1 MQADRPGAPQVA
13 AERCLAAG
21 HGEEVVE
28 AERGVRRTT
37 KQRYAGKV
45 CAKTFGRRT
54 SNVVGVRPR
63 VQWHDTYRMPSARMI
78 GGQDLLNKTTARS
91 ADVESSVL
99 GIDIVRY
106 ERLEAL

>member
-1 MQADRPGAPQVA
+1 MQADRPSDPQVA

-28 AERGVRRTT
+28 AARGVRRTT
-37 KQRYAGKV
+37 KQKYTGKL

-63 VQWHDTYRMPSARMI
+63 VRWHDTYRMPSARMI
-78 GGQDLLNKTTARS
+78 GGQDLLNTTYGKIHRRREFRS
-91 ADVESSVL
+91 RN
-99 GIDIVRY
+99 RY
-106 ERLEAL
+106 CALLVVCL